1 MVMVIRSTCRMVERA
16 SNIYDVMF
24 GYAKSEGLTD
34 LQAKFYADVYFDFWY
49 LDKPIKCVNIYG
61 KCDCRCSKAC

>member
-1 MVMVIRSTCRMVERA
+1 MEMVSRLIYHMVERV
-16 SNIYDVMF
+16 SNIYDLMF
-24 GYAKSEGLTD
+24 CYAKSEGLND

-61 KCDCRCSKAC
+61 KCDCTCSKAC